1 MGIRRLIVGI
11 DPSTINVTEFCRLH
25 GISTWFFY
33 DQRRRHARDGD
44 AGLEPKSRAPHRVAN
59 RTPAPVEDAIVAMR
73 KELTEA
79 GLDAGAE
86 TIAFH
91 LRDLPGVPSPS
102 TIWRILTARGF
113 IDPQPAKAPKRQGRS
128 FTAERANSSWQIDD
142 TPWTLADDTPVK
154 ILNVIDD
161 HSRLAVAT
169 RVLES
174 CTGAAAI
181 DTLVTAAQ
189 TLGLPAR
196 FQSDNAKSF
205 RDVLGDAMAALGV
218 AAAHSRPYHPQT
230 NGKVERFH
238 QTLKR
243 WLARQPPAE
252 TIAELQHH
260 CDLFR
265 LVYNHHRPHRSL
277 DRHHP
282 ADVWTRAPKD
292 GPADRALATP
302 TRIHH
307 ATVTGS
313 RLHIPGP
320 YRISVGAAHDGQTAF
335 AVTTG
340 TNCHVFIDGRLIRAL
355 TLNPNQRNQPLHDRP
370 GRPRLP

>member
-1 MGIRRLIVGI
+1 MGIRRLIVEV
-11 DPSTINVTEFCRLH
+11 DLSTVTVTEFCRLH

-33 DQRRRHARDGD
+33 DLRRRYAVEGE
-44 AGLEPKSRAPHRVAN
+44 AALEPKSRAPHRVAN
-59 RTPAPVEDAIVAMR
+59 QTPTAVEDAIVAKR
-73 KELTEA
+73 KELAEA
-79 GLDAGAE
+79 GHDAGPE

-91 LRDLPGVPSPS
+91 LRHLDAVPSPS
-102 TIWRILTARGF
+102 TIWRILKARGF
-113 IDPQPAKAPKRQGRS
+113 IEPQPAKAPKRKGHS

-142 TPWTLADDTPVK
+142 TPWNLADGTPIK

-161 HSRLAVAT
+161 HSRLAAAT

-174 CTGAAAI
+174 CTGAAAV
-181 DTLVTAAQ
+181 DTLVTAAE

-205 RDVLGDAMAALGV
+205 RDILAAAMATLGV

-238 QTLKR
+238 QTLKK
-243 WLARQPPAE
+243 WLAHQPRAD

-265 LVYNHHRPHRSL
+265 LVYNHERPHRSL

-282 ADVWTRAPKD
+282 ADAWTRAPKD
-292 GPADRALATP
+292 GPADRPLAAP
-302 TRIHH
+302 TRVHH
-307 ATVTGS
+307 GIVTGS
-313 RLHIPGP
+313 RLEIPGR
-320 YRISVGAAHDGQTAF
+320 YRISLGAAYDTQTAT
-335 AVTTG
+335 AITTG
-340 TNCHVFIDGRLIRAL
+340 TNCHIFIDGRLIRSL
-355 TLNPNQRNQPLHDRP
+355 TLNPNQRDQTLHDRP